1 MPLIHFVQTR
11 YTENPALVALVGAML
26 TGSVLWLLKAVPRFL
41 LDMIVMAVTVEITV
55 SSDDEVFDWL
65 NEWLARHPYTKT
77 ARRLKI
83 TSRSVQSDWVLAPGY
98 GRHLLWEGSVPILV
112 SREHVDKSANQSMF
126 GRPGERFVLTTL
138 GRSQERLRAT
148 IDKANRLRQKRDKM
162 EVRLWQSGWW
172 QPLARKAKRP
182 LDSVFLDDGMLEEVL
197 AEASWFFKAG
207 PWHQS
212 LGIPY
217 RLGWLFEGPPGTG
230 KTTLAMAV
238 ACKFDRPVFI
248 LNLATITDD
257 NALLAAFTT
266 ADAASILIIEDI
278 DTIRITNERA
288 ESSGP
293 APATDSSAPPE
304 SKEPK
309 GITLS
314 GLLNAIDGVASADGR
329 LLVLTTNHPE
339 KLDAALVR
347 RNRVDRRWKFGPL
360 TAGKAGEMALRF
372 FPGRPDVADVV
383 RGIAAERPQMT
394 ASDWQSVLSRS
405 RKDPAEIPRLVA
417 TL

>member
-1 MPLIHFVQTR
+1 MHLIQFVKSQ
-11 YTENPALVALVGAML
+11 YAENPILIALVGAMV
-26 TGSVLWLLKAVPRFL
+26 TGSVLWLLKAIPQFL
-41 LDMIVMAVTVEITV
+41 LDMLVRAITVEITV

-65 NEWLARHPYTKT
+65 NDWLARHRYTKT

-98 GRHLLWEGSVPILV
+98 GRHLLWEGGAPILV
-112 SREHVDKSANQSMF
+112 EREHVDTPGNPGLM
-126 GRPGERFVLTTL
+126 GRPGERFILTSF
-138 GRSQERLRAT
+138 GRSQDRLRAT
-148 IDKANRLRQKRDKM
+148 IDKANNLRQKRDKL
-162 EVRLWQSGWW
+162 EVRLWQGGWW

-182 LDSVFLDDGMLEEVL
+182 MESVFLDDGMLDEVI
-197 AEASWFFKAG
+197 AEASWFFQAG
-207 PWHQS
+207 PLHQS

-230 KTTLAMAV
+230 KTTLAMAL
-238 ACKFDRPVFI
+238 ASKFDRPVFI
-248 LNLATITDD
+248 LNLATVTDD

-266 ADAASILIIEDI
+266 ADPASILIIEDI
-278 DTIRITNERA
+278 DTIHITNERA
-288 ESSGP
+288 DSAGP
-293 APATDSSAPPE
+293 AAVVSPDGSPPAPSA
-304 SKEPK
+304 K

-329 LLVLTTNHPE
+329 LLILTTNHPD

-347 RNRVDRRWKFGPL
+347 KNRVDQRWKFGPL
-360 TAGKAGEMALRF
+360 SAQKAGDMALRF
-372 FPGRPDVADVV
+372 FPGREDVAELV
-383 RGIAAERPQMT
+383 RGIAAGCPQMT

-417 TL
+417 TQ

>member
-1 MPLIHFVQTR
+1 MHLIQFVQTQ
-11 YTENPALVALVGAML
+11 YAENPILVALVGAMI
-26 TGSVLWLLKAVPRFL
+26 TGSVLWLLKAVPQFL
-41 LDMIVMAVTVEITV
+41 FDMLVRAITV
-55 SSDDEVFDWL
+55 KITVASDDEVFDWL

-83 TSRSVQSDWVLAPGY
+83 TSRSVQSDWVLAPGF
-98 GRHLLWEGSVPILV
+98 GRHLLWEGRTPILV
-112 SREHVDKSANQSMF
+112 ERVPIDKQANNLW
-126 GRPGERFVLTTL
+126 GRPGEQFILTSL

-148 IDKANRLRQKRDKM
+148 IDKANHLRQKRDKM
-162 EVRLWQSGWW
+162 EVRLWQGGWW

-182 LDSVFLDDGMLEEVL
+182 MESVFLDDDMLEEVI
-197 AEASWFFKAG
+197 AEASWFFGAASY
-207 PWHQS
+207 HQS
-212 LGIPY
+212 IGIPY

-230 KTTLAMAV
+230 KTTLAMAL
-238 ACKFDRPVFI
+238 ASKFDRPVFI
-248 LNLATITDD
+248 LNLATVTDD

-266 ADAASILIIEDI
+266 ADPASILVIEDI
-278 DTIRITNERA
+278 DTISITNERTD
-288 ESSGP
+288 SSVPATVTPPDGSPP
-293 APATDSSAPPE
+293 APAAR
-304 SKEPK
+304 

-360 TAGKAGEMALRF
+360 SARKAGDMALRF
-372 FPGRPDVADVV
+372 FPGQEDVAEVV
-383 RGIAAERPQMT
+383 RRIATEHPQMT
-394 ASDWQSVLSRS
+394 ASDWQSVLARS

>member
-1 MPLIHFVQTR
+1 MHPIQFVQTQ
-11 YTENPALVALVGAML
+11 YAENPILVALVGAMI
-26 TGSVLWLLKAVPRFL
+26 TGSLLWLFKAVPRFL
-41 LDMIVMAVTVEITV
+41 LGLLMDAITVEVVV
-55 SSDDEVFDWL
+55 SSDDEVFDWI
-65 NEWLARHPYTKT
+65 NDWLARHKYTRT
-77 ARRLKI
+77 ARKLKI
-83 TSRSVQSDWVLAPGY
+83 TSRSVQSDWVLAPGF
-98 GRHLLWEGSVPILV
+98 GRHLLWEEGTPILV
-112 SREHVDKSANQSMF
+112 DRQSVDKPGSANVL
-126 GRPGERFVLTTL
+126 GRPREQFILTSL

-162 EVRLWQSGWW
+162 EVRLWQGGWW

-182 LDSVFLDDGMLEEVL
+182 LESVFLEDGMLEEVL
-197 AEASWFFKAG
+197 ADAKWFFGAG

-230 KTTLAMAV
+230 KTTLAMAI
-238 ACKFDRPVFI
+238 ACKFDRPIFI
-248 LNLATITDD
+248 LNLATVTDD
-257 NALLAAFTT
+257 NTLLAAFTT
-266 ADAASILIIEDI
+266 ADPASILIIEDI
-278 DTIRITNERA
+278 DAVRITNERT

-293 APATDSSAPPE
+293 TADPSVPE
-304 SKEPK
+304 SKESK

-339 KLDAALVR
+339 NLDAALVR
-347 RNRVDRRWKFGPL
+347 RNRVDRRWKFGPMSPER
-360 TAGKAGEMALRF
+360 AGDMALRF
-372 FPGRPDVADVV
+372 FPGREDVAEVV
-383 RGIAAERPQMT
+383 RGIAAEHREMT

-405 RKDPAEIPRLVA
+405 RKDPDEIPRLVA